1 MLKKYA
7 ELKQSRGRLGSMGR
21 DPFTVTFDAMLSP
34 TEGVLEGRPV
44 TLFGSNNYLGL
55 TFDAGCTDDAVA
67 ALRSHGTGTTGS
79 RIANGTYSAHSAL
92 EEKLA
97 RFLGRR
103 QAMVFTTGYQANLGI
118 LSALAGRDDHLLL
131 DADGHASIYDG
142 ARLSAAQVTRFRHND
157 PDDLY
162 RRLKLLAERGD
173 GAGEALIVVEGIYS
187 MLGDSA
193 PLREIA
199 AVKREMGAYLLVDE
213 AHSLG
218 VLGESGRGLAEQA
231 GVEADVDYV
240 LGTFS
245 KSLGSIGGFCAS
257 DDPDFGVLRVAS
269 RAYMFT
275 ASLPPSVV
283 AGVSA
288 ALDLVVERPELRA
301 RLSANAERLY
311 GGLSRAGFALGSMPS
326 PIVALRMPDPVMA
339 AIVWNRLLDAG
350 IYVNLALPP
359 ATPGGQS
366 LLRTSVT
373 ASHTPAQIDSAIEA
387 IVGIG
392 REFGI
397 AVPGGA
403 AILKAA
409 E

>member
-1 MLKKYA
+1 MLRKYQA
-7 ELKQSRGRLGSMGR
+7 LKHAHTQISGAGR
-21 DPFTVTFDAMLSP
+21 DPFTVAFDTVLSP
-34 TEGVLEGRPV
+34 TQATLAGRPV

-55 TFDAGCTDDAVA
+55 TFDPSCTDRAA
-67 ALRSHGTGTTGS
+67 QALRQHGTGTTGS
-79 RIANGTYSAHSAL
+79 RIANGTYAAHTAL
-92 EEKLA
+92 EGQIA

-103 QAMVFTTGYQANLGI
+103 HAMVFTTGYQANLGI

-157 PDDLY
+157 ADDLY
-162 RRLKLLAERGD
+162 RRLKLLADREG
-173 GAGEALIVVEGIYS
+173 GKEAAGEKLIVVEGIYS

-199 AVKREMGAYLLVDE
+199 AVKRETGAYLLVDE

-218 VLGESGRGLAEQA
+218 VLGECGRGLAEQA
-231 GVEADVDYV
+231 GVEADADFV

-257 DDPDFGVLRVAS
+257 DDPDFGLLRVAS

-283 AGVSA
+283 ASVSR
-288 ALDLVVERPELRA
+288 ALELVEERPDLRA
-301 RLSANAERLY
+301 RLADNAARLY
-311 GGLSRAGFALGSMPS
+311 HGLAAAGFALGPTPS
-326 PIVALRMPDPVMA
+326 PIVALRMPGPALA
-339 AIVWNRLLDAG
+339 ATFWNRLLEAG

-359 ATPGGQS
+359 ATPGSQS

-373 ASHTPAQIDSAIEA
+373 AAHTAGQIDRALGA

-392 REFGI
+392 RELGI
-397 AVPGGA
+397 LEAD
-403 AILKAA
+403 LLEAA